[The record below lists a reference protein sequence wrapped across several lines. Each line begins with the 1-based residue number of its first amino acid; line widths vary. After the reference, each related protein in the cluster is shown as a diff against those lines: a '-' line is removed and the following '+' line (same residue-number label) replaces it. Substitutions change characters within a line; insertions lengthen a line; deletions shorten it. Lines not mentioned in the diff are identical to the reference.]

1 MDQAHASSLRP
12 PARPVTGFIE
22 DGGSCITWR
31 PLSIGQSRDAIRRAL
46 PLGEDFER
54 IASLTSIVQVRS
66 SGQPLTARSVSAAKR
81 S

>member
-1 MDQAHASSLRP
+1 VAKMDQAHAYPLRP

-54 IASLTSIVQVRS
+54 IASLISIVQARS
-66 SGQPLTARSVSAAKR
+66 SG
-81 S
+81 